1 MRFFAKI
8 RWIASILLVFL
19 IVLITNLIDRDNF
32 NRLSSS
38 VTTMYED
45 RIVASD
51 LLFEMSKII
60 QEKEIAILTSDTLFL
75 NNQNIKYNQELNQ
88 LVEEYRLTKLTEKER
103 LVFNQLQEELESL
116 KQKERSSTNISNGEL
131 IKSINKIDHHLY
143 DLSKIQLQEGRRQVF
158 ISDKAKDTINLFTQG
173 EIIFLVIMAVLIQI
187 IILYKPKELNEK

>member
-32 NRLSSS
+32 NRLSAS

-51 LLFEMSKII
+51 LLFEISGII
-60 QEKEIAILTSDTLFL
+60 QEKEIAILTQDSLFF
-75 NNQNIKYNQELNQ
+75 NEQNRELNQELDQ
-88 LVEEYRLTKLTEKER
+88 LIDRYRLTKLTAKER
-103 LVFNQLQEELESL
+103 LIFNQFQEELEL
-116 KQKERSSTNISNGEL
+116 LQQKEMSTANIPGAEL
-131 IKSINKIDHHLY
+131 IENIDNIDHHLY
-143 DLSKIQLQEGRRQVF
+143 DLSKIQLEEGRRQVY
-158 ISDKAKDTINLFTQG
+158 ISDRAKESINIFTQG

-187 IILYKPKELNEK
+187 IILYKPKELKRE